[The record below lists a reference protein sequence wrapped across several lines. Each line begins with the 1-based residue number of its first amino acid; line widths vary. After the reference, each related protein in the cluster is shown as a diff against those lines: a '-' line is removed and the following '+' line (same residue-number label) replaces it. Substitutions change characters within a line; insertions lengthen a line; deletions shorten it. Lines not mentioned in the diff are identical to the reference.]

1 MCKIIGQLLSVEKG
15 NRKTDGQVYYVVKFL
30 LTDNKV
36 SVMFFNDVE
45 LYDSI
50 SKVDRLSELELIC
63 DIRYFDEKSFRLTP
77 KSFEM

>member
-15 NRKTDGQVYYVVKFL
+15 TRKTDGQVYYAVKFL

-36 SVMFFNDVE
+36 AVMFFNDTE
-45 LYDSI
+45 LYDSL

-63 DIRYFDEKSFRLTP
+63 DIRYYDERTFRLIP